1 MQRIDAVDW
10 GNLPPLLLSDEV
22 ARILRLT
29 PTYVRAL
36 AAKGEIRALR
46 LGAKGDWRFT
56 KEAVQA
62 YLCGNG

>member
-1 MQRIDAVDW
+1 MQATDAIDW

-36 AAKGEIRALR
+36 AAKGEIQALR
-46 LGAKGDWRFT
+46 LGSKGDWRFT
-56 KEAVQA
+56 REAVQA
-62 YLCGNG
+62 YLRGNG